1 MKTKIPIL
9 MFFAALVSM
18 AFSMCKEEKI
28 IPSDYITILE
38 APYCKEYDEEKRKVI
53 IFLKEYINNMFETS
67 QKERN
72 AFWHSDILTV
82 RKDWFLRSNWTKEEF
97 LKSQPKLLGVRTE
110 HDSVYH
116 VTLQFDYLEFPL
128 KIMNLKIISKNNHYK
143 FIDLLGENIKSLRVN
158 ERGNYK
164 FYYSDKLLI
173 QKDLE
178 MKAIKFNNY
187 LADYFTSDTIHFT
200 TIATNSIT
208 YYYRLMGYDYVNRQT
223 LDNQSG
229 GLAETYDNIVF
240 SGNGTPY
247 YPHEIV
253 HLYTSRFKCH
263 RWFDEGLA
271 TYLGGSAGKSLDY
284 HICKLQGSLEKL
296 DFDNLLTMT
305 YFDFE
310 TDYRYVIGGLIVKL
324 IIEEYGGK
332 SQLFS
337 LMDNG
342 RSDKDFYKSILT
354 VFDIERNELSQFL
367 KLKIKN
373 YKCIQ

>member
-1 MKTKIPIL
+1 MKTKISIL
-9 MFFAALVSM
+9 IFFAALVSIV
-18 AFSMCKEEKI
+18 FSMCKEEKI

-72 AFWHSDILTV
+72 TFWHSDILTV

-97 LKSQPKLLGVRTE
+97 LKSQPKLL
-110 HDSVYH
+110 D
-116 VTLQFDYLEFPL
+116 
-128 KIMNLKIISKNNHYK
+128 LKIISKNNHYK

-354 VFDIERNELSQFL
+354 VFDIERNELIL
-367 KLKIKN
+367 
-373 YKCIQ
+373 

>member
-1 MKTKIPIL
+1 MRIELYIMLIL
-9 MFFAALVSM
+9 TTLKMSCSTCSQQQINSF
-18 AFSMCKEEKI
+18 E
-28 IPSDYITILE
+28 DITLLE
-38 APYCKEYDEEKRKVI
+38 APYCEEYNADKRRVI
-53 IFLKEYINNMFETS
+53 TFLSKYINDMFYLS
-67 QKERN
+67 QEDRN
-72 AFWHSDILTV
+72 KFWHSDILNV
-82 RKDWFLRSNWTKEEF
+82 RKDWFLRSSWTKEEF

-110 HDSVYH
+110 HDSIYH
-116 VTLQFDYLEFPL
+116 ITLQFDYLEFPL

-158 ERGNYK
+158 KRGNYK

-173 QKDLE
+173 QEDLE
-178 MKAIKFNNY
+178 MKTIKFSNY
-187 LADYFTSDTIHFT
+187 LSDFFSSDTIHFT

-208 YYYRLMGYDYVNRQT
+208 DYYKLMGYDYVNRQT
-223 LDNQSG
+223 LDNQNG

-253 HLYTSRFKCH
+253 HLYTSHFKCH

-284 HICKLQGSLEKL
+284 HICKLQGYLEKL
-296 DFDNLLTMT
+296 DFDDLLTMT
-305 YFDFE
+305 SFDFE
-310 TDYRYVIGGLIVKL
+310 TDYQYVIGGLIVKL

-354 VFDIERNELSQFL
+354 VFDIEKNELDHFL

-373 YKCIQ
+373 YECL